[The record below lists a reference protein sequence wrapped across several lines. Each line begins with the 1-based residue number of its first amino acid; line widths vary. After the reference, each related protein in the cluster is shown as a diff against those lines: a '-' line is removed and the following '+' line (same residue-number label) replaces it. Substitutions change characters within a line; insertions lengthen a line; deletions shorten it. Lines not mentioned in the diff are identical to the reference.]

1 MPLRKNISITS
12 LCLDLQNPRQATNT
26 QEEAFEWLCE
36 NVKVDELAQDI
47 VKNGLNPLELIG
59 VFKETN
65 GLWCAL
71 EGNRRICALK
81 LLNEPELAPT
91 TKLKQKFKKMNAAW
105 IDQITKIECVCFA
118 SRDEADIWLD
128 RLHEGEQDGI
138 GRKEWDAQ
146 QKARR
151 TNRPENKR
159 ALMVLDYAKQMRW
172 VNDADI
178 DEKLTTATR
187 YLNNDVLRQTLGLDS
202 DITTLKRTR
211 PDNVFNALLQQ
222 FINDLILNSVDGWV
236 NSRGNKNKILEY
248 AEHLNS
254 SITDDSKNDAE
265 LVVLIPTPLPPKSTT
280 PPKSPKPTKPPQPPK
295 LLITHSQ
302 KLAEWLK
309 AHGNTKLNS
318 LYYSLCVLDLND
330 NNNTPLATVG
340 AWSFVESLTR
350 DCGRLDSSD
359 FVAFVAGKYKG
370 NTHLD
375 MKAINKALKDLQE
388 LGNLTKH
395 NGKYANFNGELI
407 ATIMNTATPA
417 FISLLEEQVK

>member
-12 LCLDLQNPRQATNT
+12 LCLDLQNPRQATNS

-36 NVKVDELAQDI
+36 NEKVDELGQDI
-47 VKNGLNPLELIG
+47 AKNGLNPLELIG
-59 VFKETN
+59 VFKDTN

-71 EGNRRICALK
+71 EGNRRICAVK

-91 TKLKQKFKKMNAAW
+91 TKLKQKFKKMKATW
-105 IDQITKIECVCFA
+105 IDQITKIECICFE

-138 GRKEWDAQ
+138 GRIKWDAQ

-151 TNRPENKR
+151 NNRPENKR

-187 YLNNDVLRQTLGLDS
+187 YLNNDSLRQTLGLDS

-222 FINDLILNSVDGWV
+222 FISDLIHNKVDGWV
-236 NSRGNKNKILEY
+236 SSRGNKDKILEY
-248 AEHLNS
+248 VEHLTS

-265 LVVLIPTPLPPKSTT
+265 PVVLLPSPSPTKSST
-280 PPKSPKPTKPPQPPK
+280 PPKPPKPPKPPQPPK
-295 LLITHSQ
+295 LSITHNQ
-302 KLAEWLK
+302 KLADWLK

-340 AWSFVESLTR
+340 AWSFVESLRKVCTTQ
-350 DCGRLDSSD
+350 DFESHRL
-359 FVAFVAGKYKG
+359 VAAQ
-370 NTHLD
+370 
-375 MKAINKALKDLQE
+375 ICR
-388 LGNLTKH
+388 
-395 NGKYANFNGELI
+395 I
-407 ATIMNTATPA
+407 
-417 FISLLEEQVK
+417 